1 MGVHLPIQAAE
12 RVEGD
17 RPATAVEHRD
27 ARVPR
32 TLSAAPHR
40 RQVRRVLSEHQLGV
54 PLAPILAGVVAAWQP
69 PQVAVERRHL
79 VVLAHRLQASI
90 EHHVRQVQAAPVQFR
105 FVASAQ
111 VECQR
116 PPVEL
121 VCAADEGAGFL
132 HVLQRLLRR
141 QRLAHGL
148 LRQVVEIRF
157 QDILRRGD
165 HRETQQGVF
174 RHLVEQ
180 RVDGIPFA
188 GLAGQVSGAGRHA
201 QPVGDQHAVRH
212 AVEIP
217 GAVLH
222 VGAWL
227 AEEQPLAEIPP
238 ARQLDFAGL
247 AFFGAVGVARQR
259 VEALP
264 VLCTR
269 SKHRRARIEP
279 PQQPVVDVG
288 CDHAPCLDAGVRQA
302 AAQAVADDVQ
312 HLLGR
317 LAAAACL
324 PSCTAIDHH
333 AHPPRLA
340 APAQPRDHRV
350 LEQAAR
356 LGDRAQVVAE
366 EAQVELGESGAAGTR
381 LHVVA
386 QGLHVLVEAGLVLGI
401 ELEYPGVF
409 VQLIERVLERVLQ
422 GIAGMREPAGL
433 PPLGAQRH
441 QLVEGSDRLPILQQ
455 HGLRLRQ
462 ELHPRQQF
470 RERRRDVVQRLLV
483 GYRRRPAALDRC
495 AGFRD
500 AGLAQGLDVAL
511 PAVRLLF
518 VAGAGCGQ
526 LRPGKFPAHQ

>member
-1 MGVHLPIQAAE
+1 M
-12 RVEGD
+12 R
-17 RPATAVEHRD
+17 
-27 ARVPR
+27 
-32 TLSAAPHR
+32 
-40 RQVRRVLSEHQLGV
+40 
-54 PLAPILAGVVAAWQP
+54 
-69 PQVAVERRHL
+69 
-79 VVLAHRLQASI
+79 
-90 EHHVRQVQAAPVQFR
+90 
-105 FVASAQ
+105 
-111 VECQR
+111 
-116 PPVEL
+116 
-121 VCAADEGAGFL
+121 AADEGAGFL

-141 QRLAHGL
+141 QRLAHRL

-165 HRETQQGVF
+165 HRETKQGVF

-212 AVEIP
+212 AIEVP
-217 GAVLH
+217 GAMLH

-238 ARQLDFAGL
+238 ARQLDFAVLGL
-247 AFFGAVGVARQR
+247 VGVARHR

-269 SKHRRARIEP
+269 PKHRGARIEP

-324 PSCTAIDHH
+324 PGGTAIDHH

-356 LGDRAQVVAE
+356 LGDRAQVVTE
-366 EAQVELGESGAAGTR
+366 EAQVELGERGIAGAR

-386 QGLHVLVEAGLVLGI
+386 QRLHVLVEAGLVLGV
-401 ELEYPGVF
+401 ELEHPRVF
-409 VQLIERVLERVLQ
+409 VQLVERVLERVLQ
-422 GIAGMREPAGL
+422 GIAGVRKPAGF
-433 PPLGAQRH
+433 PALGAQRH

-455 HGLRLRQ
+455 HGFRLRQ
-462 ELHPRQQF
+462 ELHPWQQL
-470 RERRRDVVQRLLV
+470 RERRRDVVERLLV

-495 AGFRD
+495 AGFGD
-500 AGLAQGLDVAL
+500 AGLVQGLDMAL
-511 PAVRLLF
+511 PAVWLLF
-518 VAGAGCGQ
+518 VADAGCGQ

>member
-1 MGVHLPIQAAE
+1 
-12 RVEGD
+12 
-17 RPATAVEHRD
+17 
-27 ARVPR
+27 
-32 TLSAAPHR
+32 
-40 RQVRRVLSEHQLGV
+40 
-54 PLAPILAGVVAAWQP
+54 
-69 PQVAVERRHL
+69 
-79 VVLAHRLQASI
+79 
-90 EHHVRQVQAAPVQFR
+90 
-105 FVASAQ
+105 
-111 VECQR
+111 
-116 PPVEL
+116 
-121 VCAADEGAGFL
+121 
-132 HVLQRLLRR
+132 
-141 QRLAHGL
+141 
-148 LRQVVEIRF
+148 
-157 QDILRRGD
+157 
-165 HRETQQGVF
+165 
-174 RHLVEQ
+174 
-180 RVDGIPFA
+180 
-188 GLAGQVSGAGRHA
+188 
-201 QPVGDQHAVRH
+201 
-212 AVEIP
+212 
-217 GAVLH
+217 
-222 VGAWL
+222 
-227 AEEQPLAEIPP
+227 
-238 ARQLDFAGL
+238 
-247 AFFGAVGVARQR
+247 
-259 VEALP
+259 
-264 VLCTR
+264 
-269 SKHRRARIEP
+269 
-279 PQQPVVDVG
+279 VDVG

-324 PSCTAIDHH
+324 PGGTAIDHH

-366 EAQVELGESGAAGTR
+366 EAQVELGERGIAGAR

-386 QGLHVLVEAGLVLGI
+386 QGLHVLVEAGLVLGV
-401 ELEYPGVF
+401 ELEHPGVF

-422 GIAGMREPAGL
+422 GIAGMREPAGF
-433 PPLGAQRH
+433 PALGAQRH

-470 RERRRDVVQRLLV
+470 RERRCDVVQRLLV

-495 AGFRD
+495 AGFGD